1 MVVPAFRRDSPA
13 SASVIEFI
21 FSIVLHITGLV
32 VMRMPC
38 PVCVCHI
45 TMVCNAILEIRYMM
59 TADKKMYQTGL
70 F

>member
-1 MVVPAFRRDSPA
+1 MVPAFRRDSPA
-13 SASVIEFI
+13 SASLIEF

-45 TMVCNAILEIRYMM
+45 TMVCNVILEIRYMMM

-70 F
+70 L